1 MHIFTAN
8 IGVILHFFQ
17 KCPTSRTLLRSKKS
31 GNPDYTIIMADVLT
45 YIRTLTNLVLE
56 TGLVGDRMYISRTI
70 EKAIKQA
77 SDFFPAVLITGPRQV
92 GKTTVFENYESKNRN
107 YVSLDI
113 LENRDLAKQDPG
125 RFLERFRAP
134 LLIDEIQYAPELFPY
149 IKSIVDKEKKK
160 GMYWITGS
168 QQFNLMAN
176 VTESL
181 AGRIGILNLQGFSQA
196 EKDNM
201 PDTAPFL
208 PVEELLSKKEKTKR
222 GINGIFHR
230 IWKGSYPAL
239 FKASDKEWKLFYDS
253 YLQTYI
259 ERDVKQ
265 IVKVSNELLFV
276 NFMKVLAARTSQLL
290 NYANIA
296 GEIGI
301 NETTVKSWLSI
312 LQTSGLIYL
321 LQPYSNNLTNRIIKT
336 PKVYFLD
343 TGLVCYLTKWNTP
356 ETLENGA
363 FSGAILETYALSEIL
378 KSYWH
383 NGESPAIYFYRDKEK
398 REVDI
403 ILEENGKLYPLEVK
417 QKSNPNI
424 GDTKNFAIL
433 SQFKKEVS
441 TGGVLCLAP
450 SYLPLGKKDFIIPIT
465 YI

>member
-1 MHIFTAN
+1 VVF
-8 IGVILHFFQ
+8 
-17 KCPTSRTLLRSKKS
+17 
-31 GNPDYTIIMADVLT
+31 
-45 YIRTLTNLVLE
+45 
-56 TGLVGDRMYISRTI
+56 
-70 EKAIKQA
+70 
-77 SDFFPAVLITGPRQV
+77 ITGPRQA
-92 GKTTVFENYESKNRN
+92 GKTTVLENCESRRN
-107 YVSLDI
+107 YVSLDT
-113 LENRDLAKQDPG
+113 LEERKLAKQDPG
-125 RFLERFRAP
+125 RFLERHKVP
-134 LLIDEIQYAPELFPY
+134 LLIDEVQYAPELFPY
-149 IKSIVDKEKKK
+149 IKTIVDREKKK
-160 GMYWITGS
+160 GMYWITSS

-181 AGRIGILNLQGFSQA
+181 AGRVGILNLQGFSQA

-201 PDTAPFL
+201 PDTVPFL
-208 PVEELLSKKEKTKR
+208 PAEKFLAKKEKTNK
-222 GINGIFHR
+222 GTKKIFHR

-239 FKASDKEWKLFYDS
+239 FKASDKDWNLFYDS
-253 YLQTYI
+253 YMQTYI

-265 IVKVSNELLFV
+265 IIKVSNELLFV
-276 NFMKVLAARTSQLL
+276 NFIRALAARTSQML

-321 LQPYSNNLTNRIIKT
+321 LQPYSGNLTNRIIKT

-363 FSGAILETYALSEIL
+363 LSGAILETYTVSEIL

-383 NGESPAIYFYRDKEK
+383 NGKSAAIYFYRDKDK

-417 QKSNPNI
+417 QKTNPNT
-424 GDTKNFAIL
+424 DDLKNFAVL
-433 SQFKKEVS
+433 SRFRKKAAP
-441 TGGVLCLAP
+441 GGVLCLAP
-450 SYLPLGKKDFIIPIT
+450 THLPLGKKDYAIPIS

>member
-1 MHIFTAN
+1 MYI
-8 IGVILHFFQ
+8 
-17 KCPTSRTLLRSKKS
+17 KRTLE
-31 GNPDYTIIMADVLT
+31 M
-45 YIRTLTNLVLE
+45 
-56 TGLVGDRMYISRTI
+56 
-70 EKAIKQA
+70 AIKRA
-77 SDFFPAVLITGPRQV
+77 SSFFPVVFITGPRQS
-92 GKTTVFENYESKNRN
+92 GKTTVFENCESKKRN
-107 YVSLDI
+107 YVSLDT
-113 LENRDLAKQDPG
+113 LEERKLAKQDPG
-125 RFLERFRAP
+125 RFLERHKPP

-149 IKSIVDKEKKK
+149 IKTIVGREKKK

-181 AGRIGILNLQGFSQA
+181 AGRVGILNLQGFSQA

-201 PDTAPFL
+201 PDTSPFL
-208 PVEELLSKKEKTKR
+208 PTEKFLAKKEKTNK
-222 GINGIFHR
+222 GTKKIFHR

-239 FKASDKEWKLFYDS
+239 FKASDKNWNLFYDS
-253 YLQTYI
+253 YMQTYI

-265 IVKVSNELLFV
+265 IIKVSNELLFI
-276 NFMKVLAARTSQLL
+276 NFIRVLAARTSQLL

-321 LQPYSNNLTNRIIKT
+321 LQPYSANLTNRIIKT

-363 FSGAILETYALSEIL
+363 LSGAILETYTVSEII

-383 NGESPAIYFYRDKEK
+383 NGKSATIYFYRDKDK

-417 QKSNPNI
+417 QKTNPNT
-424 GDTKNFAIL
+424 DDLRNFAVL
-433 SQFKKEVS
+433 SQFKKEVAP
-441 TGGVLCLAP
+441 GGVLCLAP
-450 SYLPLGKKDFIIPIT
+450 THLPLGKKDHAIPIS

>member
-1 MHIFTAN
+1 
-8 IGVILHFFQ
+8 
-17 KCPTSRTLLRSKKS
+17 
-31 GNPDYTIIMADVLT
+31 
-45 YIRTLTNLVLE
+45 
-56 TGLVGDRMYISRTI
+56 MYIKRTI
-70 EKAIKQA
+70 EKAINRA
-77 SDFFPAVLITGPRQV
+77 SKFFPVVLITGPRQV
-92 GKTTVFENYESKNRN
+92 GKTTVFENCEPKDRN
-107 YVSLDI
+107 YVSLDT
-113 LENRDLAKQDPG
+113 LEERDLAKQDPR
-125 RFLERFRAP
+125 RFLERYRPP

-149 IKSIVDKEKKK
+149 IKAIVDKEKKK

-176 VTESL
+176 VSESL

-201 PDTAPFL
+201 PDTIPFL
-208 PVEELLSKKEKTKR
+208 PLEKNLSIKEKTNT
-222 GINGIFHR
+222 GIKEIFHR

-239 FKASDKEWKLFYDS
+239 FNSSDKDWKLFYDS
-253 YLQTYI
+253 YMQTYI

-265 IVKVSNELLFV
+265 IIKVSNELLFV
-276 NFMKVLAARTSQLL
+276 NFMRVLAARTSQLL
-290 NYANIA
+290 NYATIA

-336 PKVYFLD
+336 PKVYFMD

-356 ETLENGA
+356 ETLESGA
-363 FSGAILETYALSEIL
+363 FSGAILETYAVSEIL

-403 ILEENGKLYPLEVK
+403 VLEENGTLYPLEVK
-417 QKSNPNI
+417 QKSNPNADDI
-424 GDTKNFAIL
+424 KNFAAL

-441 TGGVLCLAP
+441 PGGVLCLAHD
-450 SYLPLGKKDFIIPIT
+450 YRPLGERDFTIPVAFI
-465 YI
+465 